1 MGPASGRRR
10 RLPDGGPEPVAIGV
24 VVVAYRSAPTIA
36 GCVRSCLADAHVA
49 ALVVVDNS
57 ADAVTENAVRQ
68 VGDDRVHY
76 RASPNL
82 GFAVG
87 CNAGATE
94 LPDDVTWVAF
104 VNPDVEL
111 ERPLSDLVHR
121 PEVAM
126 ACVVGA
132 HVESP
137 RSPGVPSARPA
148 VTVWRELVKAAVG
161 SRAYAMKPLG
171 DSLVHVDQVSGA
183 LLLVRRKDLERLGG
197 FDERFELYYED
208 VDLCARASELGGC
221 VFVPTRWGRHVG
233 GASAAT
239 AGERAYVAG
248 RVSRMRYL
256 RKYRPGGLTEASLGA
271 MAAVEVVT
279 RTLARGAEGRR
290 GRAEALRALWRE
302 WRVPGSV
309 RALR

>member
-1 MGPASGRRR
+1 
-10 RLPDGGPEPVAIGV
+10 LPEPGAEPVAIGV

-36 GCVRSCLADAHVA
+36 GCVRSCLADPDVA
-49 ALVVVDNS
+49 AVVVVDNS
-57 ADAVTENAVRQ
+57 VDAATENAVRQ
-68 VGDDRVHY
+68 AGGDRVHY

-87 CNAGATE
+87 CNAGAAE
-94 LPDDVTWVAF
+94 LPVDVTWVAF

-121 PEVAM
+121 PEVAT

-148 VTVWRELVKAAVG
+148 VTVWRELVKAASG
-161 SRAYAMKPLG
+161 SRAYAMEPLG
-171 DSLVHVDQVSGA
+171 DRPVRVDQVSGA
-183 LLLVRRKDLERLGG
+183 LLLVRRRDLAQLGG

-208 VDLCARASELGGC
+208 VDLCARAAELGGC
-221 VFVPTRWGRHVG
+221 VFVPTRWGRHAG

-256 RKYRPGGLTEASLGA
+256 RKHRPGVLTEAALGA
-271 MAAVEVVT
+271 MAGLEAVT
-279 RTLARGAEGRR
+279 RSLARGAEGRR
-290 GRAEALRALWRE
+290 GRVEGLRAQWRE

>member
-1 MGPASGRRR
+1 M
-10 RLPDGGPEPVAIGV
+10 

-36 GCVRSCLADAHVA
+36 DCVRSCLADPDVTS
-49 ALVVVDNS
+49 LVVVDNS
-57 ADAVTENAVRQ
+57 ADGATEEAVRE
-68 VGDDRVHY
+68 VGDARVVY

-82 GFAVG
+82 GFAAG
-87 CNAGATE
+87 CNIGAAE

-111 ERPLSDLVHR
+111 ERPLSGLVTR
-121 PEVAM
+121 ADVTSAGI
-126 ACVVGA
+126 VGA

-148 VTVWRELVKAAVG
+148 VTVRRELAKAVVG
-161 SRAYAMKPLG
+161 SRAYAMEPLG
-171 DSLVHVDQVSGA
+171 DSPVHVDQVSGA
-183 LLLVRRKDLERLGG
+183 LLLIRRTDFEQLDG

-208 VDLCARASELGGC
+208 VDLCARAAELGGC

-256 RKYRPGGLTEASLGA
+256 RKVRPGALTEVSLGA
-271 MAAVEVVT
+271 MAAVEAIT
-279 RTLARGAEGRR
+279 RTLARGAEGSS
-290 GRAEALRALWRE
+290 GRAEALRAQWRE